1 MSEHTCPAM
10 TPVDALVSDDS
21 LQAIKACI
29 PFFDLSEQPALL
41 AFAKFMEF
49 RKSLQLAREQ
59 KDALAA
65 CSIEPS
71 MRTPAHMLNA
81 IKEYC
86 TKEQRR
92 SIESLMNA
100 MQMLQLIQMFQM
112 PSPDASRS
120 SAQDP
125 MELLSGMLSDDQ
137 KNLFRQFSETV
148 QQQNISAQPEI
159 TAGGER
165 RGPTSDAVAR

>member
-1 MSEHTCPAM
+1 MEWGIISASVHSHSGEIFIIFRKDYESC
-10 TPVDALVSDDS
+10 L
-21 LQAIKACI
+21 I
-29 PFFDLSEQPALL
+29 F
-41 AFAKFMEF
+41 FAKIQDFSADLM
-49 RKSLQLAREQ
+49 
-59 KDALAA
+59 
-65 CSIEPS
+65 SI
-71 MRTPAHMLNA
+71 
-81 IKEYC
+81 IF
-86 TKEQRR
+86 
-92 SIESLMNA
+92 
-100 MQMLQLIQMFQM
+100 IQMFQM

>member
-1 MSEHTCPAM
+1 MSEHTFPSM
-10 TPVDALVSDDS
+10 TPVDALVSDDN

-29 PFFDLSEQPALL
+29 PFFDLNEQPALL
-41 AFAKFMEF
+41 AFAKFTEF
-49 RKSLQLAREQ
+49 RKALQLAREQ

-86 TKEQRR
+86 TQEQRR

-112 PSPDASRS
+112 PSPDASRT

-148 QQQNISAQPEI
+148 QQQNTAAQPEI
-159 TAGGER
+159 PAGGDR
-165 RGPTSDAVAR
+165 RGPAPNAVAR